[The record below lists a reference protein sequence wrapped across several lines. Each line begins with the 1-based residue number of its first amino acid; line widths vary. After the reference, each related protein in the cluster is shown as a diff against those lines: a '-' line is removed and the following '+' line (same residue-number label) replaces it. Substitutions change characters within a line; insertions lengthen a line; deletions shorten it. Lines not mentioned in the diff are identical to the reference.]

1 MKLKTSHL
9 ISGFQDNIFEI
20 PVNQLADRGTVF
32 TRQTIKCKLTSEM
45 INNKINLTG
54 EIKAT
59 PEYQCVRCLE
69 KNPKSI
75 VLPLNLSFCFA
86 GKNNIKENELNTI
99 YIKKEND
106 SIDLN
111 TIIADIISL
120 AEPIKPLCRQNCEGL
135 CQKCGINKKYTCSC
149 KIENRNTNWEALKIF
164 QNKYTLGE

>member
-20 PVNQLADRGTVF
+20 PVNQLADRGTV

-69 KNPKSI
+69 KI
-75 VLPLNLSFCFA
+75 LSRLFFH
-86 GKNNIKENELNTI
+86 
-99 YIKKEND
+99 
-106 SIDLN
+106 
-111 TIIADIISL
+111 
-120 AEPIKPLCRQNCEGL
+120 
-135 CQKCGINKKYTCSC
+135 
-149 KIENRNTNWEALKIF
+149 
-164 QNKYTLGE
+164 